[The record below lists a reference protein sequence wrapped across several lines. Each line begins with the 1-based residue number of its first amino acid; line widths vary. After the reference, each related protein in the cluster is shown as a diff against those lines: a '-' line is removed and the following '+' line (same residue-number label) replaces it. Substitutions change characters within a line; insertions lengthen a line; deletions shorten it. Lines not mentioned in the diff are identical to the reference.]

1 MYTTHFGR
9 SGLGSLVGMG
19 RRKLLENMDEFVQQG
34 LTLYAKKEVF
44 EIVIV
49 QMDRPAAVAPELHCR
64 DMHIFFSHIRV
75 GLFSAKSARGVA
87 GKITCL

>member
-1 MYTTHFGR
+1 
-9 SGLGSLVGMG
+9 MG